1 MPPKG
6 KEAKGGG
13 KDAKAGGKDAKA
25 GGKDAKGGDK
35 AGDKG
40 GKGGKDK
47 GGKGGKGGKEEKKDE
62 KKGDAKDAKGGEKG
76 KGGKDKGGKGG
87 GKDEKKG
94 EGKDEKKDEKKEEA
108 TVDEDEDSGK
118 KFDPLPEEQDE
129 ELLRK
134 LGLLGKSKKRVRKEA
149 YAEKLKQLLNEY
161 KNVLICS
168 VDNVGSNQMQK
179 VRLALRGS
187 AVLLMGKNT
196 VMRKIIRA
204 EGEKNAKLLA
214 LLDVIVGNVGF
225 VFTNGDLNDSRG
237 VIQSNKVP
245 AAAKS
250 GTLAPTDVIVP
261 PGPTGLD
268 PGQTGFFQALQIQ
281 TKIVRGSIEIITPV
295 NLIKA
300 GEKITSSHVA
310 LLSKLNIRPFH
321 YGIKVIHAYE
331 DGAVYEAKLLD
342 LSHDDLLQKFFK
354 GVRQVAALSLALH
367 QPTLASLPHIFA
379 NATKNLIAI
388 SLATD
393 YTFKESKAFKD
404 YLENPDAFKTESK
417 KEDVADKDVEAAEP
431 EKDGEDEEE
440 KDEESDG
447 AIGGGLFGG
456 DDD

>member
-1 MPPKG
+1 
-6 KEAKGGG
+6 
-13 KDAKAGGKDAKA
+13 
-25 GGKDAKGGDK
+25 
-35 AGDKG
+35 
-40 GKGGKDK
+40 
-47 GGKGGKGGKEEKKDE
+47 
-62 KKGDAKDAKGGEKG
+62 
-76 KGGKDKGGKGG
+76 
-87 GKDEKKG
+87 
-94 EGKDEKKDEKKEEA
+94 
-108 TVDEDEDSGK
+108 
-118 KFDPLPEEQDE
+118 
-129 ELLRK
+129 
-134 LGLLGKSKKRVRKEA
+134 
-149 YAEKLKQLLNEY
+149 
-161 KNVLICS
+161 
-168 VDNVGSNQMQK
+168 MQK
-179 VRLALRGS
+179 VRLALRGT

-225 VFTNGDLNDSRG
+225 VFTNGDLNVARNI
-237 VIQSNKVP
+237 IQSNKVP

-417 KEDVADKDVEAAEP
+417 KEDTAEKADEAEEP
-431 EKDGEDEEE
+431 EKEKEDEEE